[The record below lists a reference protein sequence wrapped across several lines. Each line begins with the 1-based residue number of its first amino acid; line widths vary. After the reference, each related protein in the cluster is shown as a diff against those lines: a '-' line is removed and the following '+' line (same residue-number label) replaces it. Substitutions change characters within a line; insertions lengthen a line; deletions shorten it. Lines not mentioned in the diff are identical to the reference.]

1 MVADGSLCVRN
12 GQCMGKEIVLPEEK
26 RKEFSFFVEGRPAPQ
41 GSKSYRGNGRFSE
54 ASKYLPAWRAAI
66 VLAIKQ
72 KMLDTESVTM
82 FDEPVKVS
90 VTFFITKPAKPKWAY
105 PATTPDLDKLVRG
118 VFDSITQSRLWVDD
132 CLVVDLHA
140 REVWCGETADT
151 YPVSGARVTISA
163 L

>member
-1 MVADGSLCVRN
+1 VD
-12 GQCMGKEIVLPEEK
+12 KEIVLPDQK
-26 RKEFSFFVEGRPAPQ
+26 RKEFSFSVEGRPAPQ

-54 ASKYLPAWRAAI
+54 ASKYLPAWRNDI
-66 VLAIKQ
+66 VLAIRQ
-72 KMLDTESVTM
+72 KMLQTNSVVM

-90 VTFFITKPAKPKWAY
+90 ITFFITKPAKPKWAY

-132 CLVVDLHA
+132 CLVVELLA
-140 REVWCGETADT
+140 KEVWCGNTPDT
-151 YPVSGARVTISA
+151 YPVSGARVTISV

>member
-1 MVADGSLCVRN
+1 MDVDGFVCFCN
-12 GQCMGKEIVLPEEK
+12 GQCVDKEIVLPDGK
-26 RKEFSFFVEGRPAPQ
+26 REEFSFLVEGRPAPQ

-54 ASKYLPAWRAAI
+54 ASKYLPAWRNAI
-66 VLAIKQ
+66 VLAVKQ
-72 KMLDTESVTM
+72 KMLQTESVAM
-82 FDEPVKVS
+82 FDGPVRVS
-90 VTFFITKPAKPKWAY
+90 ITFFITKPAKPKWPF

-118 VFDSITQSRLWVDD
+118 VFDSLTQAKIWVDD

-140 REVWCGETADT
+140 REVWCGNTTDT